1 MAGQKKEN
9 EQKNDGG
16 QTVAP
21 EEVLFPESHLMQGQA
36 KLAKKPM
43 VKIKIKKKDD
53 KDNEPVPVGINGYF
67 YFIQKGEP
75 VLVPEPVA
83 ELLEQADYI

>member
-1 MAGQKKEN
+1 MTDTELARTWGLE
-9 EQKNDGG
+9 
-16 QTVAP
+16 
-21 EEVLFPESHLMQGQA
+21 
-36 KLAKKPM
+36 LAKKPM